1 MVLPEDLIKKISDLR
16 RELFKKKTKEENFVA
31 DFFRILKPVGLK
43 LAYNI
48 FPHFIRTIVHEDA
61 KNKLDLEFLKN
72 LKQLPFK
79 NDKSLLKISNKYSDF
94 FSRFLKEIEKNIET
108 RIEKG

>member
-1 MVLPEDLIKKISDLR
+1 MVLPEDLIKKIGDLR
-16 RELFKKKTKEENFVA
+16 RELFRKKIKEETFVA

-48 FPHFIRTIVHEDA
+48 FPHFLRTITHDDV
-61 KNKLDLEFLKN
+61 KNNLDLEFLRN

-108 RIEKG
+108 RIVNG